1 MGRAVACVMAIC
13 LAAGFL
19 CAQADEPDKVPPD
32 NRTVIG
38 EGNSLLAAGALA
50 IRLGRYDEGIRLTRL
65 GLERP
70 GNTRREQAAALSN
83 LCAAHA
89 GKHEPDA
96 AIQYCSKSL
105 ALDPGNWHAYSNR
118 SFAYWLKG
126 MYSQATFDVDAA
138 AALAPKADQVR
149 RIREMINE
157 SRLEPH
163 VAVEEH
169 P

>member
-1 MGRAVACVMAIC
+1 MGRAVTCVLAIYFASG
-13 LAAGFL
+13 LVW
-19 CAQADEPDKVPPD
+19 AQTDKATSD
-32 NRTVIG
+32 SRTVFG
-38 EGNSLLAAGALA
+38 GNSLLAAGAEA
-50 IRLGRYDEGIRLTRL
+50 IRAGQYDEGIRLTLL

-70 GNTRREQAAALSN
+70 GNTEHERAAALSN

-89 GKHEPDA
+89 GKREPDL

-105 ALDPGNWHAYSNR
+105 SLNPGNWRAYSNR

-126 MYSQATFDVDAA
+126 MYSQAVFDVDAA
-138 AALAPKADQVR
+138 AALAPKAAQVR
-149 RIREMINE
+149 QIREMINE

-163 VAVEEH
+163 VTMEEH